1 MCVNIQSHR
10 FVNWT
15 MSLLLFFETVHTSMH
30 PSCLSFQISILFPPS
45 LSLPNPLLIPIPIPI
60 PNLNSLPSLSHP
72 NSNPISFV
80 TCISQTKQSPFP
92 YNLCNIYSTSIC
104 SGYASL
110 KSINASWTAY
120 TSPPL
125 PSPTLSSS
133 LFILHSPTTNTHTHF
148 TT

>member
-1 MCVNIQSHR
+1 MNIQSHR

-15 MSLLLFFETVHTSMH
+15 MSLLLFFETVHTLMH
-30 PSCLSFQISILFPPS
+30 SSCLSFQSPILYPHS
-45 LSLPNPLLIPIPIPI
+45 LLPIPIPIPI
-60 PNLNSLPSLSHP
+60 HS
-72 NSNPISFV
+72 V